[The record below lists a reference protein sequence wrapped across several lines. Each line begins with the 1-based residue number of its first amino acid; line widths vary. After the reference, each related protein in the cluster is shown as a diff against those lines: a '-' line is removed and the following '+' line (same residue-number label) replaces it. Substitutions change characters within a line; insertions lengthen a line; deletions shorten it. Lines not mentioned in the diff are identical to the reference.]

1 VFVVIQ
7 WLAQEDHIALT
18 FKLLDNARHHFDG
31 KAVAEIAQDQADQIR
46 GIGAQV
52 RGCNIVHI
60 SQLID
65 SRLHSFDG
73 GVGDFPF
80 WRSTRET
87 VETETPASLA
97 TSMMLTFFNRAP

>member
-1 VFVVIQ
+1 MIIQ
-7 WLAQEDHIALT
+7 RLAQEDHIALT
-18 FKLLDNARHHFDG
+18 FQLLDNARHHLDG
-31 KAVAEIAQDQADQIR
+31 KAVAEITQDQANQIR
-46 GIGAQV
+46 GIGAQISGRDV
-52 RGCNIVHI
+52 VHI

-65 SRLHSFDG
+65 SRLNSLDG
-73 GVGDFPF
+73 GIGDFPF